1 MTIYNH
7 LGWDHGVFIPFLLI
21 NPKANIPIV
30 QLSVL
35 RSEDPA
41 AHLRMGR
48 ALGQL
53 RDSNIAI
60 VGSGF
65 ASFHNLRLM
74 FSMMSGV
81 GDGGEVLSASKAFNA
96 SVTEAVTGEV
106 EEEKREKMLEGWRGF
121 PGAYTMHPRGGA
133 EHFLPLLV
141 CCGAGGGKGKGYI
154 DGFHGVD
161 IWSYY
166 WE

>member
-1 MTIYNH
+1 
-7 LGWDHGVFIPFLLI
+7 
-21 NPKANIPIV
+21 
-30 QLSVL
+30 
-35 RSEDPA
+35 
-41 AHLRMGR
+41 MGR

-53 RDSNIAI
+53 RDSNVAI

-74 FSMMSGV
+74 FAMMMSSG
-81 GDGGEVLSASKAFNA
+81 GDGGEVVSASKAFNA
-96 SVTEAVTGEV
+96 AVTEAVTKMGED
-106 EEEKREKMLEGWRGF
+106 EQEGQEKREKALEGWREF

-141 CCGAGGGKGKGYI
+141 CCGAGGGKGKGYV

>member
-1 MTIYNH
+1 M
-7 LGWDHGVFIPFLLI
+7 
-21 NPKANIPIV
+21 

-35 RSEDPA
+35 RSEDAA
-41 AHLRMGR
+41 AHLRIGR
-48 ALGQL
+48 ALSQL
-53 RDSNIAI
+53 RDSNVAI

-74 FSMMSGV
+74 FAMMSG
-81 GDGGEVLSASKAFNA
+81 GADEEGREEVLTASKAFNTA
-96 SVTEAVTGEV
+96 VTEAVTGGDEGTEALV
-106 EEEKREKMLEGWRGF
+106 GWRGF

-141 CCGAGGGKGKGYI
+141 CCGAGGGKKGKGYR
-154 DGFHGVD
+154 DGFHGVE